1 MRFFFAWR
9 RFCSLGFSLVAMLL
23 LLHALGCSGG
33 SSGGGADVAS
43 DTTGVF
49 NKRNVNLYQ
58 EVPAIEIEGNNIRRN
73 NPGVDNQSPDD
84 PTGEQVYWE
93 NRNFNPQTSR
103 ESELV
108 DTDGDGIPDTQ
119 VNDFDSIVNA
129 ANRLLDFDL
138 AACII
143 EIIRNPLDPL
153 YIDYT
158 DPTTYPDNGEKH
170 LGYLDPSVWV
180 DNWIQRQGTSKYDYQ
195 PPDTMPVTADNTGTR
210 GTQYIQLIIPFQLF
224 RGSIFFNK
232 GEDVTV
238 TLVDDTEVVL
248 INAIQRRKLDYL
260 DPYKLTFQNEDWDE
274 SLLPSLESFDH
285 LTENLQAQGKSDT
298 VILNYQQDWVA
309 EYQIA
314 MNKLVNSHVPCTVLV
329 DGVDRAGFGPGSD
342 KDDNATHDYDTN
354 WDELRGVDIDPK
366 GRSSIVFIAQPDTG
380 LYGVPSEQPFTLWA
394 DGKLEIRPH
403 FIECTDK
410 FGKTVEVRSKWYV
423 LRGNPGNQAPAPPK
437 VVKIEATDPVRDNL
451 GNVILDWDD
460 PTQTTPPNDVTM
472 DPGDPKTVPLV
483 HRSTNFI
490 IHFDKP
496 VIPETVGQS
505 IVFKGKPFAGNIEPV
520 VSNLTIFPPDPGDNP
535 CARQGTYIDPL
546 APNVAIASTLY
557 LDDGTATN
565 VEGTIPFRVHPLH
578 QNNLSVYVLN
588 PLIELP
594 GSPDLGSIPLDAQD
608 GAGAGQNEYTRLRVD
623 VKVYRPNSNYL
634 TGRPSSNGLNPDYDP
649 ANALSGPQI
658 VPFPP
663 LNMGI
668 TGYFGERG
676 EVVEEESS
684 RQFTLNSGGRYVNA
698 PVSPHALY
706 YTMGPKGMGIVDLDG
721 NGFTT
726 NAPNFSKEALVTSQR
741 FYSRWG
747 NAGKGVANNYS
758 YGAKATGGQPYIG
771 LGAETPVPGINAG
784 STGIDEVVR
793 DSNGN
798 AVLFPDPSSDI
809 KFSNISDVE
818 LGDFLDTIYF
828 DKGNE
833 WALTSFHLSAVN
845 QTATGSYYNNLIST
859 PPTPNPPP
867 LSLPIGMRPTAVIL
881 DEFSILDEGALVIPG
896 KEVFTVDL
904 VGLSVGFAPNTGFVH
919 LNPAILAGSST
930 DEPFPPNRSSWV
942 GGTPDYMNLGP
953 VADSST
959 IGLGWYY
966 GSRQQIGNFLFVA
979 DKSNN
984 QVNVVNSNTM
994 EIITSLT
1001 GLSGPDS
1008 VAVTPD
1014 MRTLFVTNSGGQAV
1028 SIFRVNPRSDDFLN
1042 QIGTIFVGSQP
1053 KGICCQPDGE
1063 DVFVCNFASNTIS
1076 VLNPTTL
1083 SVRKT
1088 LSALLKGP
1096 WDMVAGPR
1104 QSTFGF
1110 GGQVFHAYI
1119 SNHKA
1124 NNVLIYES
1132 GPSGFGGVGY
1142 DDILDPVPETGQNGQ
1157 QFLPIDSPRGITWDP
1172 SAGLQYPLSGGAY
1185 VAHTAGS
1192 YGVVSRIEYVAQQ
1205 APYGPIFLIPNSGAI
1220 GGTPGFGKRVFTIT
1234 AQWGGPDNP
1243 LSGKVATDVA
1253 LLDYNRN
1260 AWLNDNWLGN
1270 FFNVTN
1276 IGDYSGPFPYLPI
1289 NNKSPIRTL
1298 LQGSQAF
1305 NQTFNPDRMFVSF
1318 DNTPVID
1325 VVNPTSSQIVKT
1337 ITGLPRGAKKLKTYF
1352 KF

>member
-1 MRFFFAWR
+1 M
-9 RFCSLGFSLVAMLL
+9 LVLVYAV
-23 LLHALGCSGG
+23 GCSGG
-33 SSGGGADVAS
+33 SSGSAS
-43 DTTGVF
+43 DIGTDISNLF
-49 NKRNVNLYQ
+49 NNRNINLYQ
-58 EVPAIEIEGNNIRRN
+58 EVQAIEIQGNNIRRN
-73 NPGVDNQSPDD
+73 NPGAQNMDPDH
-84 PTGEQVYWE
+84 PNGETVYWE
-93 NRNFNPQTSR
+93 NRDFNPGTSR
-103 ESELV
+103 EAELF
-108 DTDGDGIPDTQ
+108 DSDDDGIPDTQ
-119 VNDFDSIVNA
+119 VNNFDSIVNA
-129 ANRLLDFDL
+129 ANRLLNFDI

-143 EIIRNPLDPL
+143 EIIRNPLDPF
-153 YIDYT
+153 YINYT
-158 DPTTYPDNGEKH
+158 DPTTYPDIGQKQE
-170 LGYLDPSVWV
+170 GYLNSMS
-180 DNWIQRQGTSKYDYQ
+180 WIEDWIKRSGTNKYDYQ
-195 PPDTMPVTADNTGTR
+195 PPDTMPITADATGTK
-210 GTQYIQLIIPFQLF
+210 GTQYLQLLTPFTVN
-224 RGSIFFNK
+224 RPSIFFPK

-238 TLVDDTEVVL
+238 TLIDDTEVVL
-248 INAIQRRKLDYL
+248 INAIQRSKLDYL
-260 DPYKLTFQNEDWDE
+260 NPDRITFTNEDWDE
-274 SLLPSLESFDH
+274 SLPTLESFDQ
-285 LTENLQAQGKSDT
+285 LTLNLKAQGKSDA
-298 VILNYQQDWVA
+298 VILNYQQDWVVQ
-309 EYQIA
+309 YKIA
-314 MNKLVNSHVPCTVLV
+314 LNGLINAHVPCTVLV
-329 DGVDRAGFGPGSD
+329 DGVDRAGYGPGSD
-342 KDDNATHDYDTN
+342 KDDNATHDYETN
-354 WDELRGVDIDPK
+354 WDELLGIDVNPK
-366 GRSSIVFIAQPDTG
+366 WALGTVIFIAQPSTG
-380 LYGVPSEQPFTLWA
+380 LYGVPSQQPFTLWA
-394 DGKLEIRPH
+394 DNKLEIRPH
-403 FIECTDK
+403 FIQCRDK
-410 FGKTVEVRSKWYV
+410 LGATIDVRSKWYV
-423 LRGNPGNQAPAPPK
+423 LRNLPANGSPAVPK
-437 VVKIEATDPVRDNL
+437 VLKIEALDPVRDNL

-460 PTQTTPPNDVTM
+460 PTQTTPPDDVTG
-472 DPGDPKTVPLV
+472 DPGDPKSVPLV

-505 IVFKGKPFAGNIEPV
+505 IVFRGKPFAGNMEPIS
-520 VSNLTIFPPDPGDNP
+520 SNLTMFPPEPGSNP
-535 CARQGTYIDPL
+535 CARQGTYVDPL
-546 APNVAIASTLY
+546 APNVAISSTLY
-557 LDDGTATN
+557 LEDGTATN
-565 VEGTIPFRVHPLH
+565 VEGIIPFRVHPLH

-588 PLIELP
+588 PLIDLP
-594 GSPDLGSIPLDAQD
+594 GSPDLGKQPLNAKN
-608 GAGAGQNEYTRLRVD
+608 GAGAGQNEYTRLRVE
-623 VKVYRPNSNYL
+623 VKVYRANSNYL

-649 ANALSGPQI
+649 ANALSGPPI

-676 EVVEEESS
+676 ELVEASDS
-684 RQFTLNSGGRYVNA
+684 QQFTVNSGGRYVNA
-698 PVSPHALY
+698 PVCPHALY
-706 YTMGPKGMGIVDLDG
+706 YTMGPEGMGIVDLDG

-726 NAPNFSKEALVTSQR
+726 NAPNFSKEALVTCQK

-771 LGAETPVPGINAG
+771 LGAETPVPGVNAG

-793 DSNGN
+793 DSKGK

-818 LGDFLDTIYF
+818 VGDFLDTLYF

-833 WALTSFHLSAVN
+833 WALPSFHLSAVN
-845 QTATGSYYNNLIST
+845 QAAIGVFFNNLIST

-881 DEFSILDEGALVIPG
+881 DEFSLLEEGALVITG

-904 VGLSVGFAPNTGFVH
+904 VGLVVGFAPNTGFVH
-919 LNPAILAGSST
+919 LNPAVQAGSST
-930 DEPFPPNRSSWV
+930 DEPFPPNRSTWP

-959 IGLGWYY
+959 IGMGWYY

-984 QVNVVNSNTM
+984 TVNVVNSNTM

-1014 MRTLFVTNSGGQAV
+1014 LRNLYVTNSGGQAV
-1028 SIFRVNPRSDDFLN
+1028 AIFRVNPRADDFLN

-1053 KGICCQPDGE
+1053 KGLCCQPDGE
-1063 DVFVCNFASNTIS
+1063 DVFVCNFGSGTIS
-1076 VLNPTTL
+1076 ILNPKTL

-1088 LSALLKGP
+1088 VSSLLKGP
-1096 WDMVAGPR
+1096 WDIVAGPR

-1119 SNHKA
+1119 SNHKG

-1142 DDILDPVPETGQNGQ
+1142 DDILDPVPETGQNGEK
-1157 QFLPIDSPRGITWDP
+1157 FLPLDSPRGLTWDP
-1172 SAGLQYPLSGGAY
+1172 SAGLQYPLSGGVY

-1220 GGTPGFGKRVFTIT
+1220 GGTPGFGKRVFSIT

-1253 LLDYNRN
+1253 LLDYNRS
-1260 AWLNDNWLGN
+1260 AWINDNWLGN

-1276 IGDYSGPFPYLPI
+1276 IGDYPGPHPYLPI

-1298 LQGSQAF
+1298 SQGSQAF
-1305 NQTFNPDRMFVSF
+1305 SQTFNPDRMYVSF

-1337 ITGLPRGAKKLKTYF
+1337 ITGLPRGAKKMKTYF